1 MTLKK
6 VSFAIISVLLI
17 ACICVG
23 FAFLL
28 KPVESVGVAS
38 ALEATLPDD
47 GIVGANYL
55 QNSYYTDI
63 NPVFGSS
70 ADNGV
75 WYVNSDSDN
84 YSYSVMDGYT
94 NFLSSDGKFLG
105 QSFEVPDDL
114 DYNFTFSMCY
124 RLNSIESSN
133 SDNFLILFWVGGN
146 RNDFYI
152 NLEVTDDFVVFSYNI
167 TSTSTYVKSPF
178 EISLQFFGT
187 SVSIDV
193 KWLKFEIGSSF
204 TGYVIEDRYSEGYD
218 EGYEAG
224 VSDGTQTGYNNGYDE
239 GYEAGVSD
247 GTQTGYD
254 NGYDE
259 GYEAGVSDGTQ
270 TGYDEGYQT
279 GYDEGYQIGYDEG
292 NDIDYDTVYE
302 EGYDDGYESG
312 VSDGIISA
320 NDIFIC
326 SAVDIEYDSSK
337 DYIYFNP
344 NDVYSSYAN
353 VMVNSFAMAFVPLS
367 SLRYDDVDG
376 GFYPV
381 DIVRNSEGELPDVKT
396 SAYYM
401 VFNSLVD
408 VGQWLLDN
416 PNDYLCSYAITGE
429 AEPAAIIFAD
439 LSRLDSFMSGA
450 SVNYQNGYDDG
461 YGSGFA
467 SGENTG
473 YNKGYSAGYNKGTVE
488 GSDYS
493 FIGLIGSVL
502 DAPIS
507 AFKGLLNFDILGVNM
522 ASFVTAILSL
532 CVVIVVVK
540 ICMR

>member
-1 MTLKK
+1 MSLKK
-6 VSFAIISVLLI
+6 VSIVIISVLLI

-28 KPVESVGVAS
+28 KPAESVGVAS
-38 ALEATLPDD
+38 ALEATLPDT
-47 GIVGANYL
+47 GIVGENL
-55 QNSYYTDI
+55 FGDSYYNQFSDSSLWELNYSDCTYAVEDGFLNIKGESASNRYVPLLSFIGEDI
-63 NPVFGSS
+63 NYSGREEFKFTI
-70 ADNGV
+70 
-75 WYVNSDSDN
+75 YYRVNSGNVSCTF
-84 YSYSVMDGYT
+84 Y
-94 NFLSSDGKFLG
+94 
-105 QSFEVPDDL
+105 
-114 DYNFTFSMCY
+114 DYNLRGGFTNTS
-124 RLNSIESSN
+124 LNIMSGDTS
-133 SDNFLILFWVGGN
+133 
-146 RNDFYI
+146 
-152 NLEVTDDFVVFSYNI
+152 VFSI
-167 TSTSTYVKSPF
+167 KGPSF
-178 EISLQFFGT
+178 
-187 SVSIDV
+187 VSKNSSGGYFTDFRLAVGVNSGSFDV
-193 KWLKFEIGSSF
+193 DIVYIKLERGSSF
-204 TGYVIEDRYSEGYD
+204 TGYAIDTNGSYEEGFNAGQSADYQQGYEAGVADGTQSGYD
-218 EGYEAG
+218 EGYKAG
-224 VSDGTQTGYNNGYDE
+224 VSDGL
-239 GYEAGVSD
+239 
-247 GTQTGYD
+247 
-254 NGYDE
+254 
-259 GYEAGVSDGTQ
+259 
-270 TGYDEGYQT
+270 
-279 GYDEGYQIGYDEG
+279 
-292 NDIDYDTVYE
+292 
-302 EGYDDGYESG
+302 
-312 VSDGIISA
+312 ISA
-320 NDIFIC
+320 NDIFVC
-326 SAVDIEYDSSK
+326 SAVDIEYDKVK

-416 PNDYLCSYAITGE
+416 PNDYLCSYYITGE

-473 YNKGYSAGYNKGTVE
+473 YNKGYSVGYNKGTVE